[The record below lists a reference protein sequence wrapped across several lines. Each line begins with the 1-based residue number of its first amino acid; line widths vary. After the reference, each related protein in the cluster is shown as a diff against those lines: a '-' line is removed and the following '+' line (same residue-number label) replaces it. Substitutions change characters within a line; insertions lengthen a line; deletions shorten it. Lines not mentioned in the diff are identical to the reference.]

1 MARKWDLFTPRME
14 FLLVGKVMK
23 KTTILLF
30 FILGIFL
37 TTAVGILPVQSQ
49 SAPSSPQELVEK
61 AKENYKQGEYNQSIT
76 QLEQAAAIF
85 AQQGDQRNQG
95 ITLGNLANLY
105 QEVGQLE
112 KAETTIKTSLEL
124 LGFPGQNN
132 ENTSQEELSILAPT
146 LDIYGSILFKIGK
159 AQQALEIWQQA
170 EAIYQQT
177 GNFNGS
183 LGNKINQVQ
192 ALQNLGLYQQALGT
206 IRGIEQS
213 VEKFSPEQ
221 KIKVWRSLGETFR
234 SVGELKKSEEF
245 LEKSLSLAQESN
257 NSSQIAA
264 TQLSLGNTYRALGD
278 VEKARINTGIDDYNV
293 IPWRCSADKGY
304 KNLNALTSKRYTQAK
319 EAYAQ
324 AQEKSSNPEIITKA
338 KLNLLNLLI
347 EESDF
352 VGAQNLYTQIKIKDL
367 PLSRIGV
374 YTKLNLARNLACL
387 QEKSGQ
393 DYNTEIQQL
402 LDLATQEAQSLQ
414 DQQALSYAFGNNG
427 GYFEY
432 LGAKQNNP
440 AMLKKAEEFTQKAIL
455 QAQPSV
461 YPSAAYQWQWQLAR
475 LLEAQGNVPEAIAT
489 YKQAVKTLEI
499 VRSDL
504 KVINTDV
511 QFSFR
516 DNVEPI
522 YRKLIDLIMSNQTD
536 PNLQEVLTLLD
547 GLQLSELENF
557 LRCDLSSF
565 VQTQQP
571 LEASD
576 PEAGYIYPIILR
588 DRIEV
593 LYKLPN
599 KPFASKATMVNQ
611 QEVEK
616 VTGDLQRNLAR
627 PDRTEEVI
635 QESEQLYNW
644 IIKPIELEL
653 GQISDVQT
661 LVFVLDGSLRNIPMT
676 ILYNQGTYLIQKY
689 VVATVPSRRLFDPRA
704 RQNQLRVLTAGV
716 SEAQKVEG
724 LEFRELPNVPREL
737 ESISVLSGQSTQ
749 PLLNQ
754 QFTDGN
760 LEQEINTG
768 DFPIVHIAT
777 HGVFSSNPEETFILS
792 WGKKVSVRELDR
804 ILRIANSEKTIELLV
819 LSACQTAQGNKRAAL
834 GLAGVAAQAR
844 VRTTLASLWQVD
856 DVATADLISTFYE
869 QLKNGKN
876 IGEALREAE
885 LEFLKPN
892 SKEVRPH
899 YWAPFVVVGNWK

>member
-1 MARKWDLFTPRME
+1 
-14 FLLVGKVMK
+14 MK
-23 KTTILLF
+23 KTTIILF
-30 FILGIFL
+30 FLIGIFL
-37 TTAVGILPVQSQ
+37 TTAVGILPVHSQ
-49 SAPSSPQELVEK
+49 SAQQSPEELVEK
-61 AKENYKQGEYNQSIT
+61 AKENYNLGEYNQSIT
-76 QLEQAAAIF
+76 QLEQAAEIF
-85 AQQGDQRNQG
+85 AQQGDQRNQA
-95 ITLGNLANLY
+95 ITLSNLANSY
-105 QEVGQLE
+105 QQIGQLE
-112 KAETTIKTSLEL
+112 KAETTIKKSLEL
-124 LGFPGQNN
+124 LGFTGKTN
-132 ENTSQEELSILAPT
+132 ENTSPEDLNIIAPT
-146 LDIYGSILFKIGK
+146 LDIYGSILYKIGK
-159 AQQALEIWQQA
+159 SDQALDIWQQA
-170 EAIYQQT
+170 EAIYQET

-183 LGNKINQVQ
+183 LANQINQVQ

-213 VEKFSPEQ
+213 IEKFSPEQ
-221 KIKVWRSLGETFR
+221 KIKVWRGLGETFR
-234 SVGELKKSEEF
+234 SVGDLKKSEEF
-245 LEKSLSLAQESN
+245 LQKSLSLAQESN
-257 NSSQIAA
+257 NSREIAA

-278 VEKARINTGIDDYNV
+278 LEQARINTGIDDYNV
-293 IPWRCSADKGY
+293 IPWRCSVDKSNRN
-304 KNLNALTSKRYTQAK
+304 KNSITEKR
-319 EAYAQ
+319 YAQ
-324 AQEKSSNPEIITKA
+324 ATEAYEQAQAKAPNAEISLKA

-347 EESDF
+347 EEGSF
-352 VGAQNLYTQIKIKDL
+352 AAAQNLYPQINLEDL
-367 PLSRIGV
+367 PLSRTRV
-374 YTKLNLARNLACL
+374 YTRLNLARNLACL
-387 QEKSGQ
+387 QEKSSK
-393 DYNTEIQQL
+393 DYNTQIQQL
-402 LDLATQEAQSLQ
+402 LDLATQDAQSLQ
-414 DQQALSYAFGNNG
+414 DQQALSYAFGNKG
-427 GYFEY
+427 GYYEY
-432 LGAKQNNP
+432 LGDKYKDPLILKQ
-440 AMLKKAEEFTQKAIL
+440 AEEFTQKAIL
-455 QAQPSV
+455 QAQPSI

-475 LLEAQGNVPEAIAT
+475 ILEAQGNITEAISA

-522 YRKLIDLIMSNQTD
+522 YRKLIDLIMSTQTE
-536 PNLQEVLTLLD
+536 PNLEQVLTYLD

-565 VQTQQP
+565 IQTQQS
-571 LEASD
+571 LESSD
-576 PEAGYIYPIILR
+576 PEAAYIYPIILR

-599 KPFASKATMVNQ
+599 QSFASKATMVNQ
-611 QEVEK
+611 KQVEDI
-616 VTGDLQRNLAR
+616 TAGLQKNLAR

-644 IIKPIELEL
+644 IIKPLEMEL
-653 GQISDVQT
+653 GEITDLKT

-676 ILYNQGTYLIQKY
+676 ILYTQGEYLVQKY
-689 VVATVPSRRLFDPRA
+689 VIATVPSRRLFDSRS
-704 RQNQLRVLTAGV
+704 RQQELRVLTAGV

-737 ESISVLSGQSTQ
+737 ESISVLSDQTTQ

-754 QFTDGN
+754 EFTDNN

-792 WGKKVSVRELDR
+792 WGKKVSVKELDR